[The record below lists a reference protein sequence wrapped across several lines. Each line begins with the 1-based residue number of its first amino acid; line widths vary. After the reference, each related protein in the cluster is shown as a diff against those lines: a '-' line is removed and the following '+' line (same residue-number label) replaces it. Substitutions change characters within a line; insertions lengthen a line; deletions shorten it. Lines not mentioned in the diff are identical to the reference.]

1 MARLQD
7 FPSVTPTSSDNILIV
22 KSDGQGLASVGGT
35 LGAKMDKANP
45 TGTGSLSI
53 GRSGTTGLQSVAV
66 GYNVEA
72 SGARA
77 VALGHGVTATA
88 DNGSFAEG
96 YNTTASGVYGSHAEG
111 RATTASGT
119 NGSHAEGYETMASGS
134 VSHAEGRATTASGS
148 YSHSE
153 NINTVAS
160 GDRSHCEGYQTE
172 ATRRSQHVFGEYN
185 IKDTSGADGTVKGA
199 YIEIVGKGSND
210 ANRSNAR
217 TLDWSGNEVLA
228 GGLTIN
234 GADKVQAMVALEDM
248 PKNTTKTYTI
258 PSQIYNGGGIYLLAF
273 NNLYHAGGVYIL
285 SVGSSSEG
293 DKIKITA
300 LVSTSYLTVTAVAA
314 NQFSVTAGNSDFS
327 PCLTRIA

>member
-7 FPSVTPTSSDNILIV
+7 YPSVTPTSTDNLLV
-22 KSDGQGLASVGGT
+22 VQSTGQGLASVGST

-53 GRSGTTGLQSVAV
+53 GRSGTTGSQSVAV

-77 VALGHGVTATA
+77 VALGHGATATA

-119 NGSHAEGYETMASGS
+119 NGSHAEGYESTASGS
-134 VSHAEGRATTASGS
+134 VSHAEGKGTTASGS

-185 IKDTSGADGTVKGA
+185 IKDTSGADGTAKGA

-217 TLDWSGNEVLA
+217 TLDWSGNEMLA
-228 GGLTIN
+228 GNLTYNGNVSLSRLLNAYSFSSASALNINVGRYCSIIILGFAQSIGAVAILLTI
-234 GADKVQAMVALEDM
+234 
-248 PKNTTKTYTI
+248 T
-258 PSQIYNGGGIYLLAF
+258 
-273 NNLYHAGGVYIL
+273 
-285 SVGSSSEG
+285 GSS
-293 DKIKITA
+293 ITSIINMVTGA
-300 LVSTSYLTVTAVAA
+300 AWSNSHLTFSLSNYVLTVTSDST
-314 NQFSVTAGNSDFS
+314 SVSNLTFIYGGN
-327 PCLTRIA
+327 